1 MPAPL
6 NQTKWELYGH
16 LSTIQKRIIVVNKMQ
31 LICYAK
37 CMFKSACLIFV
48 EHVEDEWGE
57 LGGISPREELLVDF
71 LELLRSEEN

>member
-48 EHVEDEWGE
+48 EHVEDE
-57 LGGISPREELLVDF
+57 
-71 LELLRSEEN
+71 